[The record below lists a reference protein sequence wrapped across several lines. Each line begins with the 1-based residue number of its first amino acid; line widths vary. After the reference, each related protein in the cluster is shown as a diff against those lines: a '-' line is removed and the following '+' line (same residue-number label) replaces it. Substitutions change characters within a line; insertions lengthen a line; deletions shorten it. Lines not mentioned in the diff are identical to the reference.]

1 VKLRFSQ
8 CFDSLTQPVTPLA
21 SNVEVRKPCV
31 TLQAKVGFSYLG
43 LFVSVEAI
51 NCSSAPEIKAVS
63 ADKSEDSF
71 IRIGFYAVLIPFGSV
86 SQPLQGLREIREKGS
101 KRRASLLFKTQRLT
115 HG

>member
-1 VKLRFSQ
+1 M
-8 CFDSLTQPVTPLA
+8 
-21 SNVEVRKPCV
+21 EVRKPCA

-63 ADKSEDSF
+63 PDKSEDSF